1 MKVEK
6 GKTHEFLPTPL
17 KNKEKNEERNIHKLL
32 LKESEKERKRER
44 KHRPD
49 FTRKKV
55 KKIPRTPS
63 ERKREKEP
71 PPFEFPPKE
80 NGKTLRTQKENGE
93 DPSTALPKESGKTP
107 SARKRPSARRP
118 EDAAM
123 YCYQPLFRRRKVKKR
138 PPHPHRACWPPGP
151 SCRTQ
156 GNLPRRYLSFVL
168 SVAMC
173 PAACRYLYVWLR
185 VRLFCLSVCTPPSLA
200 RLVWFMYV
208 SSACGHV
215 YLCLFYGAIF
225 FLCVKPCLR
234 WPYALLL
241 VSVFVL

>member
-1 MKVEK
+1 MK
-6 GKTHEFLPTPL
+6 
-17 KNKEKNEERNIHKLL
+17 KNSSNSL
-32 LKESEKERKRER
+32 
-44 KHRPD
+44 
-49 FTRKKV
+49 RKKTG
-55 KKIPRTPS
+55 KRTASLRISS
-63 ERKREKEP
+63 ERKRKNTSNSKRKRGR
-71 PPFEFPPKE
+71 PFDLPPKR
-80 NGKTLRTQKENGE
+80 KRE
-93 DPSTALPKESGKTP
+93 DPFGQEA
-107 SARKRPSARRP
+107 PSARRP